1 MWPAKSSPPYKH
13 PPPWPPPLDHLQEH
27 HGKDHGLHLVE
38 ASKTVSA
45 LTRCNRT
52 TTWRSALDTDA
63 ACGRPPLRCSARS
76 LVECS

>member
-1 MWPAKSSPPYKH
+1 MVTGGLPLWPGTSVRPRSTQARRT
-13 PPPWPPPLDHLQEH
+13 QFAFT
-27 HGKDHGLHLVE
+27 GKGRGLHLVE

-63 ACGRPPLRCSARS
+63 ACGH
-76 LVECS
+76 